1 MHEKRRLEL
10 IIERMALRRA
20 QDILENSGL
29 TGYTILNA
37 SAGFGGGRRWRRSG
51 NLSTA
56 DEMVVVIAIGD
67 ETKIESALKE
77 LENLLKAQIGILS
90 VSTVE
95 VLRPDRF

>member
-20 QDILENSGL
+20 QDILEEIGV
-29 TGYTILNA
+29 TGYTIVNA
-37 SAGFGGGRRWRRSG
+37 TAGFGGGRRWRRSG
-51 NLSTA
+51 NLSSA

-67 ETKIESALKE
+67 EAKINEAVDKLGKLFE
-77 LENLLKAQIGILS
+77 AQIGILS